1 MFQMPVL
8 TILILIFQLWLFPL
22 AIFGLWRLTRRAG
35 LSIYFLLL
43 GSLLTVVQFPW
54 ASGIQFHLGH
64 LSISFATQILFPA
77 ILIGLLLV
85 YQEGGRSQAQSTFNG
100 LLLVVLMA
108 ALIQLIYEFSNLD
121 PLAGGLDATRL
132 TLAAGCARAGA
143 FAIAFVAYRSF
154 ARLGENIP
162 GHLATALALLC
173 ALVGD
178 ALLFYGLAFL
188 GKTGGV
194 ALLSGSLAGQALT
207 SLALWPIIA
216 FYFRVNRTGLS
227 AKISAS
233 DIPGLG
239 VLTRRIQLESR
250 ARHYYSLFSTLSQIH
265 QLISRSSNSRGML
278 EGACHL
284 LADGREYPLVWIGL
298 IQDGQD
304 EINPTAWGGPQSHF
318 LDSVTIQRDKSI
330 LASGPM
336 DQALKTGQAALSE
349 NIAGDMEY
357 GPWRERALRHG
368 FLSSAAFP
376 MRHAGKTLGVLN
388 VYADQ
393 ANPFEIQGEVKI
405 LQEMADDLAYALVS
419 LEARR
424 QRLVLQSVAETT
436 QDGLLITTLRG
447 EVVYINPTFAR
458 ILGEQPQDFYKKN
471 ILDYM
476 TPEQTEAFNKQYW
489 PSLLKEGRFA
499 IEIDLPNP
507 QGETVYYSLVGTL
520 ARDTQAH
527 SEHIV
532 ISLQDTTNRKT
543 YEQQLL
549 TLNQVTNDMV
559 QTHDPQTLLNTILN
573 ASEKLLGAD
582 YSAVYLLQMDSGMF
596 SDVFTHNFSTQTTER
611 LKREFVSFPY
621 AKPLLSNEP
630 VFVCDVRQEP
640 ESLKQLQ
647 ILGEGNI
654 RSMMLLPILY
664 QDKSLG
670 IFGLYYQTPHAFT
683 EEEKRLSS
691 TVTHTLAIT
700 LYNAQLYQSE
710 RSQRQLSEALANSA
724 AILNSSLDLN
734 EVLDHILEQTLS
746 VIPCQS
752 VNLMLIDGDQARVV
766 RHLDHSDPYEIIRP
780 VTGTG
785 FPLTT
790 PTLQQMIHTGEPIL
804 ISNTLQDS
812 LWRSMGQTSW
822 IRSYAGTP
830 LSLRQEI
837 IGFLNVNSDRI
848 NFFTDETVHRL
859 QAFASTAATAIQNAR
874 LFNDLQKHTQELED
888 RVLERTAEVSAAK
901 ERIERILVSV
911 PDAVFV
917 LNEKEK
923 LVQANPA
930 GEELIVKANQ
940 EGIDLFSSGY
950 LKKLK
955 EGTTPDE
962 KTILEVQGR
971 SYQALASSL
980 PFKGH
985 RTGLVIVFRDVTR
998 FRELDKM
1005 KSEFVSDISHELRTP
1020 LTNLTIYLELLSN
1033 INDPVRQKHYHATL
1047 LRETE
1052 RLTDLIE
1059 DLLTISR
1066 LEAGRLEITIKPV
1079 NVNLLVLDLAN
1090 DRTPLATSK
1099 GLVLNYSTDPNLPE
1113 AQADQRLLT
1122 QVLSNLLTNALNYT
1136 PQNGNIHIKTTL
1148 QPHKGRPWVTV
1159 SISDTGYGI
1168 LPEERDQIFDRFFR
1182 GSASHLT
1189 ESPGTGLGLAISK
1202 EIVDRLG
1209 GWITVTSEPNVGSTF
1224 TVWLLPVL

>member
-1 MFQMPVL
+1 MPVL
-8 TILILIFQLWLFPL
+8 MSLILIIQLWLFSL
-22 AIFGLWRLTRRAG
+22 ALFGLRRLTRRANP
-35 LSIYFLLL
+35 SICILVL
-43 GSLLTVVQFPW
+43 GSLLTIVQFPW
-54 ASGIQFHLGH
+54 VSSPEFRLGA
-64 LSISFATQILFPA
+64 LPVSFTAQILFPT
-77 ILIGLLLV
+77 ILLGLLLV

-100 LLLVVLMA
+100 LLLVISIA
-108 ALIQLIYEFSNLD
+108 ALFQLIYEVPN
-121 PLAGGLDATRL
+121 GGSFTNGLESARL
-132 TLAAGCARAGA
+132 ILAAGIARAGA
-143 FAIAFVAYRSF
+143 LAIALGAYRAF
-154 ARLGENIP
+154 AERRETIP
-162 GHLATALALLC
+162 GHLAATLALFC

-178 ALLFYGLAFL
+178 ALLFYGLAFF
-188 GKTGGV
+188 GKTGWV
-194 ALLSGSLAGQALT
+194 ALLSGGLAGQALPT
-207 SLALWPIIA
+207 LALWPLISL
-216 FYFRVNRTGLS
+216 YFRANRAGSS
-227 AKISAS
+227 AKISSS

-239 VLTRRIQLESR
+239 VLASRIQLESR
-250 ARHYYSLFSTLSQIH
+250 ARYYYSLFHTLSQIH
-265 QLISRSSNSRGML
+265 QLISHSNNARGLL

-284 LADGREYPLVWIGL
+284 LATGREYPLVWIGL
-298 IQDGQD
+298 VQNGQD
-304 EINPTAWGGPQSHF
+304 AMDPAAWGGPQSHF
-318 LDSVTIQRDKSI
+318 LDSITIQQDKTT
-330 LASGPM
+330 LVSGPTS
-336 DQALKTGQAALSE
+336 QALKTGQAALAEDISKDL
-349 NIAGDMEY
+349 AF
-357 GPWRERALRHG
+357 GPWRERALRYG

-376 MRHAGKTLGVLN
+376 MRYAGKIWGVLN
-388 VYADQ
+388 VYADR
-393 ANPFEIQGEVKI
+393 ANPFEIQGEVKL
-405 LQEMADDLAYALVS
+405 LQELADDLAFALVS
-419 LEARR
+419 LDARR
-424 QRLVLQSVAETT
+424 QRLILQSAAETMR
-436 QDGLLITTLRG
+436 DGLLITTLRG
-447 EVVYINPTFAR
+447 EVVYINPTFAET
-458 ILGEQPQDFYKKN
+458 LAGQPQDFKNKN
-471 ILDYM
+471 ILDFLK
-476 TPEQTEAFNKQYW
+476 PEQAEAFTHQHW
-489 PSLLKEGRFA
+489 PLLLREGRFTT
-499 IEIDLPNP
+499 EIDLPNP
-507 QGETVYYSLVGTL
+507 KGETVYFSVVGTI

-532 ISLQDTTNRKT
+532 ISLRDTTNRKM

-559 QTHDPQTLLNTILN
+559 QSHDPQTLLDTILN

-582 YSAVYLLQMDSGMF
+582 YSAIYLLHVDSGMF
-596 SDVFTHNFSTQTTER
+596 SEVHTHNFSTQTAER
-611 LKREFVSFPY
+611 LKREFVAFPY
-621 AKPLLSNEP
+621 ARPLLSNEP
-630 VFVCDVRQEP
+630 VFVCDTYKAP
-640 ESLKQLQ
+640 DNLKQLQ
-647 ILGEGNI
+647 ILMNGEI
-654 RSMMLLPILY
+654 RAMMLLPILY
-664 QDKSLG
+664 LDKSLG
-670 IFGLYYQTPHAFT
+670 TFGLYYKNPHTFT
-683 EEEKRLSS
+683 EEEKQLSS

-710 RSQRQLSEALANSA
+710 RSQRQLSEALAKSA

-734 EVLDHILEQTLS
+734 KVLDHILEQTLS
-746 VIPCQS
+746 VIPCRS
-752 VNLMLIDGDQARVV
+752 VNLMLIEGDQARVV
-766 RHLDHSDPYEIIRP
+766 RHMDHSDPYEIIRP
-780 VTGTG
+780 VTGTS

-790 PTLQQMIHTGEPIL
+790 PTLQKMIHSEAPIL

-822 IRSYAGTP
+822 IRSYAGAP

-837 IGFLNVNSDRI
+837 IGFLNMNSDRI
-848 NFFTDETVHRL
+848 NFFTDETVLRL

-874 LFNDLQKHTQELED
+874 MFNDLQTHTQELED
-888 RVLERTAEVSAAK
+888 RVLERTAELSAAK

-917 LNEKEK
+917 LNEKEN

-940 EGIDLFSSGY
+940 EGIDLFSPDY
-950 LKKLK
+950 LRKLK
-955 EGTTPDE
+955 DGATPDE
-962 KTILEVQGR
+962 KTILEVQDR
-971 SYQALASSL
+971 AYQAVASSL

-1033 INDPVRQKHYHATL
+1033 IDDPKRQKHYHATL

-1090 DRTPLATSK
+1090 DRAALATSK

-1136 PQNGNIHIKTTL
+1136 PQNGNVHIQTAL
-1148 QPHKGRPWVTV
+1148 QPHKGRTWVTV
-1159 SISDTGYGI
+1159 AISDTGYGI
-1168 LPEERDQIFDRFFR
+1168 LPEERAQIFDRFFR
-1182 GSASHLT
+1182 GSASHRT

-1202 EIVDRLG
+1202 EIIDRLG
-1209 GWITVTSEPNVGSTF
+1209 GWIAVTSEPDRGSTF